1 MTFEIG
7 FVLGLLAV
15 ALVLFVQERF
25 SADGVAITCVIALVA
40 AGIIT
45 PKDAFGAFGNE
56 ALITVAALF
65 VVAAGLIRTGAV
77 DFLGRK
83 ILVFAKGSQ
92 AKTMFALM
100 LTAAICSA
108 FINNTPIV
116 VVFLPIAL
124 SLGAAT
130 GTPASKLLMPLS
142 FATIAGGMC
151 TVIGTSTNVLVSA
164 ALPKY
169 GFDSLPLFTPLPLAL
184 IGLALTMLYMST
196 IGRALLPSRT
206 GVVTSTKG
214 GAIVDY
220 VTELEPTAGSP
231 LIGMPIPELVRLG
244 REKGLTM
251 IQIIRDEYIY
261 DPSAKGLKLAA
272 GDVLVVQGDAAA
284 LHGLLRVE
292 GLAIAS
298 ELAHPEFQSQS
309 KEVTLAELLVR
320 PPSTAIGE
328 RVRDLNL
335 YSRHGVM
342 VIAVQRFGLHI
353 HEKVADLRLK
363 VGDILLV
370 MAEESALKK
379 LHEAR
384 NFLLIEGAQEQVKMP
399 HKAGFAIAIAL
410 SIIAVAAFDVEQLP
424 ISILSVSGAVAM
436 VLFGGLS
443 TRDAYRA
450 LDLPVLVLIA
460 GTICLGLAMEK
471 SGAAAWI
478 AHGLVSTAAPLGG
491 IGILSIIYLITNVLT
506 ALISNN
512 GSALLMLPIALATAE
527 AGGMSPTPFILAIM
541 FAASIDYS
549 TPIGYQVNTIIY
561 GPGGYRFSDFVKVG
575 GPLNLLWWIL
585 ASLMIPVFWPLH
597 PAV

>member
-1 MTFEIG
+1 MSFEIV
-7 FVLGLLAV
+7 FVLVLLAA
-15 ALVLFVQERF
+15 ALVLFVKEYF
-25 SADGVAITCVIALVA
+25 PPDGVAIGCVVALVA
-40 AGIIT
+40 ASIIT
-45 PKDAFGAFGNE
+45 PKEAFGAFGNE

-83 ILVFAKGSQ
+83 ILVYAKGSET
-92 AKTMFALM
+92 KTLIALM
-100 LTAAICSA
+100 LAAAACSA

-124 SLGAAT
+124 TLAAAT

-151 TVIGTSTNVLVSA
+151 TIIGTSTNVLVSA

-169 GFDSLPLFTPLPLAL
+169 DMEPLPLFAPLPLAL
-184 IGLALTMLYMST
+184 IGLAMTVLYMST
-196 IGRALLPSRT
+196 IGRRLLPSRT
-206 GVVTSTKG
+206 GVVTATSG

-220 VTELEPTAGSP
+220 VTELEATPGSP
-231 LIGMPIPELVRLG
+231 LLGLPIADLVRVG
-244 REKGLTM
+244 QERGLTLV
-251 IQIIRDEYIY
+251 QVIRDEYIY
-261 DPSAKGLKLAA
+261 DPAAQDLKFEA
-272 GDVLVVQGDAAA
+272 GDVLVAQGDAAA
-284 LHGLLRVE
+284 LHGLLRVD
-292 GLAIAS
+292 GLKIAA
-298 ELAHPEFQSQS
+298 ELAHPEFQAHG
-309 KEVTLAELLVR
+309 KEVTLAELLIR

-335 YSRHGVM
+335 YSRHGVA
-342 VIAVQRFGLHI
+342 VIAVQRHGLHI
-353 HEKVADLRLK
+353 REKVADLRLK
-363 VGDILLV
+363 IGDILLV
-370 MAEESALKK
+370 MAEPSSLKG

-384 NFLLIEGAQEQVKMP
+384 NFLLIEGAHEQVKLP

-410 SIIAVAAFDVEQLP
+410 GIIGVAALEVPQLP
-424 ISILSVSGAVAM
+424 ISILSVAGAIAM

-443 TRDAYRA
+443 SRDAYRA

-478 AHGLVSTAAPLGG
+478 AGGLVETAAPLGG

-527 AGGMSPTPFILAIM
+527 AGGMSPTPFILCIM

-585 ASLMIPVFWPLH
+585 ASVMIPVFWPLY
-597 PAV
+597 PA

>member
-1 MTFEIG
+1 MSFEIV
-7 FVLGLLAV
+7 FVLGLLAI
-15 ALVLFVQERF
+15 ALVLFVKEYF
-25 SADGVAITCVIALVA
+25 PPDGVAIACVVALVA

-77 DFLGRK
+77 DFLGRR
-83 ILVFAKGSQ
+83 ILTFAKGS
-92 AKTMFALM
+92 ATKTLIALM
-100 LTAAICSA
+100 VAAAVCSA

-124 SLGAAT
+124 TLAAAT

-169 GFDSLPLFTPLPLAL
+169 GFDALPLLTPLPLAL
-184 IGLALTMLYMST
+184 IGLAMTILYMAT
-196 IGRALLPSRT
+196 IGQKLLPSRT
-206 GVVTSTKG
+206 GVVTATSG

-220 VTELEPTAGSP
+220 VTELEATPGSP
-231 LIGMPIPELVRLG
+231 LLGMPIADLVRVG
-244 REKGLTM
+244 RERGLTLV
-251 IQIIRDEYIY
+251 QVIRNEYIY
-261 DPSAKGLKLAA
+261 DPTAADLRFEA
-272 GDVLVVQGDAAA
+272 GDVLVAQGDAAA
-284 LHGLLRVE
+284 LHSLLRVE
-292 GLAIAS
+292 GLTIAS
-298 ELAHPEFQSQS
+298 ELAHPEFKMHG
-309 KEVTLAELLVR
+309 KEVTLAELLIR

-335 YSRHGVM
+335 HARHGVA
-342 VIAVQRFGLHI
+342 VIAVQRHGLHI
-353 HEKVADLRLK
+353 REKVADLRLK
-363 VGDILLV
+363 IGDILLV
-370 MAEESALKK
+370 MAEPSELKG

-384 NFLLIEGAQEQVKMP
+384 NFLLIEGAHEQVKLP

-410 SIIAVAAFDVEQLP
+410 GIIGVAALEVEALP
-424 ISILSVSGAVAM
+424 ISILSVAGAISM
-436 VLFGGLS
+436 VLFAGLS
-443 TRDAYRA
+443 SRDAYRA

-460 GTICLGLAMEK
+460 GTICLGLAMEQ

-478 AHGLVSTAAPLGG
+478 AGGLVSAAAPLGDVG
-491 IGILSIIYLITNVLT
+491 LLSIIYLITNVLT

-527 AGGMSPTPFILAIM
+527 AGGMSPTPFILSIM

-561 GPGGYRFSDFVKVG
+561 GPGGYRFADFVKVG
-575 GPLNLLWWIL
+575 GPLNILWWLL
-585 ASLMIPVFWPLH
+585 ATALIPVFWPLH
-597 PAV
+597 PG

>member
-15 ALVLFVQERF
+15 ALLLFVREDF
-25 SADGVAITCVIALVA
+25 PPDGVALGCMVALVV

-45 PKDAFGAFGNE
+45 PKEAFGAFGNE

-83 ILVFAKGSQ
+83 ILTFAKGSQ
-92 AKTMFALM
+92 AKTMIALM
-100 LTAAICSA
+100 LTAAACSA

-124 SLGAAT
+124 SLGVAT

-169 GFDSLPLFTPLPLAL
+169 GMESLPLFTPLPLAL
-184 IGLALTMLYMST
+184 IGLAMTVLYMST
-196 IGRALLPSRT
+196 IGRKLLPSRT
-206 GVVTSTKG
+206 GVVTATSG
-214 GAIVDY
+214 GAILDY
-220 VTELEPTAGSP
+220 VTELEATPGSP
-231 LIGMPIPELVRLG
+231 LLGMPIAELVRIG
-244 REKGLTM
+244 RERGLTLV
-251 IQIIRDEYIY
+251 QVIRGEYIY
-261 DPSAKGLKLAA
+261 DPGTRGLTFEA
-272 GDVLVVQGDAAA
+272 GDVLVAQGDAAS
-284 LHGLLRVE
+284 LHGLLRVD
-292 GLAIAS
+292 GLAIAA
-298 ELAHPEFQSQS
+298 ELANPEFKAHG
-309 KEVTLAELLVR
+309 KEVTLAELLIR

-335 YSRHGVM
+335 YSRHGVA
-342 VIAVQRFGLHI
+342 VIAVQRHGLHI
-353 HEKVADLRLK
+353 REKVADLRLK
-363 VGDILLV
+363 IGDILLV
-370 MAEESALKK
+370 MAEPAALKG

-384 NFLLIEGAQEQVKMP
+384 NFLLIEGAQEQVKLP

-410 SIIAVAAFDVEQLP
+410 SIIAVASLDVKQLP
-424 ISILSVSGAVAM
+424 ISILSIAGAIAM
-436 VLFGGLS
+436 ILFGGLS

-460 GTICLGLAMEK
+460 GTICLGLAMES

-478 AHGLVSTAAPLGG
+478 AGGLVKTAAPLGDV
-491 IGILSIIYLITNVLT
+491 GILSIIYLITNVLT

-512 GSALLMLPIALATAE
+512 GSALLMLPIGLATAE
-527 AGGMSPTPFILAIM
+527 AGGMNALPFILAIM

-561 GPGGYRFSDFVKVG
+561 GPGGYRFADFVKVG
-575 GPLNLLWWIL
+575 GPLNLLWWML
-585 ASLMIPVFWPLH
+585 ATLMIPVFWPLH
-597 PAV
+597 TA

>member
-1 MTFEIG
+1 MNFEIV

-15 ALVLFVQERF
+15 ALVLFVKEYF
-25 SADGVAITCVIALVA
+25 PPDGVAIGCVVALVV

-77 DFLGRK
+77 DFLGRR
-83 ILVFAKGSQ
+83 ILRFAKGSE
-92 AKTMFALM
+92 AKTMLALM
-100 LTAAICSA
+100 LAAAACSA

-124 SLGAAT
+124 TLAAST

-151 TVIGTSTNVLVSA
+151 TIIGTSTNVLVSA

-169 GFDSLPLFTPLPLAL
+169 DLEPLPLFAPLPLAL
-184 IGLALTMLYMST
+184 IGLAMTMLYMAT
-196 IGRALLPSRT
+196 IGRRLLPSRT
-206 GVVTSTKG
+206 GVVTATSG

-220 VTELEPTAGSP
+220 VTELEATPDSP
-231 LIGMPIPELVRLG
+231 LLGLPIAELVQVGKER
-244 REKGLTM
+244 GLTLV
-251 IQIIRDEYIY
+251 QVIRDEYIY
-261 DPSAKGLKLAA
+261 DPGAQDLKFEA
-272 GDVLVVQGDAAA
+272 GDVLVAQGDAAA
-284 LHGLLRVE
+284 LHGLLRVD
-292 GLAIAS
+292 GLRLAA
-298 ELAHPEFQSQS
+298 ELAHPEFQARG
-309 KEVTLAELLVR
+309 KAVTLAELLIR

-335 YSRHGVM
+335 YSRHGVA
-342 VIAVQRFGLHI
+342 VIAVQRHGLHI
-353 HEKVADLRLK
+353 REKVADLRLK
-363 VGDILLV
+363 IGDILLV
-370 MAEESALKK
+370 MAEPSALKG

-384 NFLLIEGAQEQVKMP
+384 NFLLIEGAHEQVKLP
-399 HKAGFAIAIAL
+399 HKAGLAIAVAL
-410 SIIAVAAFDVEQLP
+410 GIIAVAALEQPQLP
-424 ISILSVSGAVAM
+424 ISILSVAGAIAM
-436 VLFGGLS
+436 VMFGGLS
-443 TRDAYRA
+443 SRDAYRA

-478 AHGLVSTAAPLGG
+478 AGGLVETAAPLGG
-491 IGILSIIYLITNVLT
+491 IGLLSIIYLITNVLT

-527 AGGMSPTPFILAIM
+527 AGGMNSTPFILAIM

-585 ASLMIPVFWPLH
+585 ASVMIPVIWPLY
-597 PAV
+597 PV

>member
-1 MTFEIG
+1 VSFEIL

-25 SADGVAITCVIALVA
+25 PADGVAVGCVIALVV
-40 AGIIT
+40 AGILT
-45 PKDAFGAFGNE
+45 PKEAFGAFGNE

-83 ILVFAKGSQ
+83 ILRYAKGSE
-92 AKTMFALM
+92 AKTMIALM
-100 LTAAICSA
+100 LAGAACSA

-124 SLGAAT
+124 SLAAAT

-169 GFDSLPLFTPLPLAL
+169 GMESLPLFTPLPLAL
-184 IGLALTMLYMST
+184 IGLALTILYMAT
-196 IGRALLPSRT
+196 IGRKLLPSRT
-206 GVVTSTKG
+206 GVVTATSG

-220 VTELEPTAGSP
+220 VTELEATPGSP
-231 LIGMPIPELVRLG
+231 LLGQPIAELVRIG
-244 REKGLTM
+244 RERGLTLV
-251 IQIIRDEYIY
+251 QIIRDEFIY
-261 DPSAKGLKLAA
+261 DPSAHGLRFEA

-292 GLAIAS
+292 GLTLAR
-298 ELAHPEFQSQS
+298 ELAHPDFTARG

-335 YSRHGVM
+335 YSRHGVA
-342 VIAVQRFGLHI
+342 VIAVQRHGLHI
-353 HEKVADLRLK
+353 REKVGDLRLK
-363 VGDILLV
+363 IGDILLV
-370 MAEESALKK
+370 MAEEPALKQ

-384 NFLLIEGAQEQVKMP
+384 NFLLIEGAQEQVKLP
-399 HKAGFAIAIAL
+399 HKAGIAIAVTL
-410 SIIAVAAFDVEQLP
+410 GIIALAAFDLPQLP
-424 ISILSVSGAVAM
+424 ISILSVAGAA
-436 VLFGGLS
+436 VLVLCGGLS

-460 GTICLGLAMEK
+460 GTICLGLAMES

-478 AHGLVSTAAPLGG
+478 AGGLVGAAAPLGDVG
-491 IGILSIIYLITNVLT
+491 LLSIIYLITNVLT

-527 AGGMSPTPFILAIM
+527 AGGMSPLPFILAIM

-561 GPGGYRFSDFVKVG
+561 GPGGYRFADFVKVG

-585 ASLMIPVFWPLH
+585 ATVMIPVFWPLR
-597 PAV
+597 PA

>member
-1 MTFEIG
+1 MTFEIV
-7 FVLGLLAV
+7 FVLVLLAA
-15 ALVLFVQERF
+15 ALVLFVKEYF
-25 SADGVAITCVIALVA
+25 PPDGVAIGCAVALVV
-40 AGIIT
+40 AGILT
-45 PKDAFGAFGNE
+45 PKEAFNAFGNE

-83 ILVFAKGSQ
+83 ILTFAKGSHT
-92 AKTMFALM
+92 KTLIALM
-100 LTAAICSA
+100 LTAAACSA

-124 SLGAAT
+124 TLAAGT

-151 TVIGTSTNVLVSA
+151 TIIGTSTNVLVSA
-164 ALPKY
+164 ALPK
-169 GFDSLPLFTPLPLAL
+169 FEMEALPLFAPLPLAL
-184 IGLALTMLYMST
+184 IGLAMTVVYMAT
-196 IGRALLPSRT
+196 IGRRLLPART
-206 GVVTSTKG
+206 GVVTATSG

-220 VTELEPTAGSP
+220 VTELEATPDSP
-231 LIGMPIPELVRLG
+231 LLGLPIADLVRVG
-244 REKGLTM
+244 KERGLTLV
-251 IQIIRDEYIY
+251 QVIRDEYIY
-261 DPSAKGLKLAA
+261 DPSAQDLKFEA
-272 GDVLVVQGDAAA
+272 GDVLVAQGDAAA
-284 LHGLLRVE
+284 LHGLLRVD
-292 GLAIAS
+292 GLTIAS
-298 ELAHPEFQSQS
+298 ELAHPEFKVRG
-309 KEVTLAELLVR
+309 KEVTLAELLIR

-335 YSRHGVM
+335 YARHGVA
-342 VIAVQRFGLHI
+342 VIAVQRHGLHI
-353 HEKVADLRLK
+353 REKVADLRLK

-370 MAEESALKK
+370 MAEPSALTG
-379 LHEAR
+379 LHQAR
-384 NFLLIEGAQEQVKMP
+384 NFLLIEGAHEQVKLP
-399 HKAGFAIAIAL
+399 HKAGIAIAIAL
-410 SIIAVAAFDVEQLP
+410 GIIAVAALEVPQLP
-424 ISILSVSGAVAM
+424 ISILSVIGAMAM
-436 VLFGGLS
+436 VTFGGLS

-460 GTICLGLAMEK
+460 GTICLGVAMEK

-478 AHGLVSTAAPLGG
+478 AGGLVDAAAPLGG
-491 IGILSIIYLITNVLT
+491 IGLLSIIYLITNVLT

-512 GSALLMLPIALATAE
+512 GSALLMLPIAIATAD
-527 AGGMSPTPFILAIM
+527 AGGMSRVPFVLAIM

-585 ASLMIPVFWPLH
+585 ASVMIPVFWPLY
-597 PAV
+597 PA